1 MTASPSQFDKAAEV
15 LGKLGVRIR
24 RERLG
29 GSGGGLCVIREES
42 VFFLDLDA
50 DPQTQ
55 LDSCIEALASIPE
68 AASVYMPPVI
78 RESIDR
84 LRANPD

>member
-1 MTASPSQFDKAAEV
+1 M
-15 LGKLGVRIR
+15 
-24 RERLG
+24 
-29 GSGGGLCVIREES
+29 IREES

-68 AASVYMPPVI
+68 AAFVYMPPFI